1 MSTKYNR
8 NTMRKLILLS
18 TAIASFIMGG
28 SALAESDAQLKTK
41 ILGYWMSPR
50 HAYLIQADGLMRMC
64 PTTGPNPATTVN
76 HWDIRNGTFYQ
87 DDNAYKIVKFTKTEF
102 DYAST
107 KDIGIRANGKYIV
120 TAPAGT
126 VFRLSRTTRAI
137 AEKY

>member
-1 MSTKYNR
+1 
-8 NTMRKLILLS
+8 MRKLILLS

-41 ILGYWMSPR
+41 LLGYWLSPR

-64 PTTGPNPATTVN
+64 PTTGPNPATTTN
-76 HWDIRNGTFYQ
+76 HWDVRNGMFYQ
-87 DDNAYKIVKFTKTEF
+87 DENAYKIVKFTKTEF

-126 VFRLSRTTRAI
+126 IFRLSRTTRAI

>member
-1 MSTKYNR
+1 
-8 NTMRKLILLS
+8 MRKLILLS

-28 SALAESDAQLKTK
+28 SALAQSDAQLKTK

-76 HWDIRNGTFYQ
+76 HWDIRNGMFYQ
-87 DDNAYKIVKFTKTEF
+87 DANAYKIVKFTKTEF

-107 KDIGIRANGKYIV
+107 KDLGIRANGKYTV